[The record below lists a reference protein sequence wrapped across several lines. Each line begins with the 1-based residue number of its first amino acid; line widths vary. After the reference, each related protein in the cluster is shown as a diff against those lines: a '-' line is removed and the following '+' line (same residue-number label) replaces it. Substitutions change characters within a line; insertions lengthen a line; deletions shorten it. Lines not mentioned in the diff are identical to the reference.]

1 MEWALGLLMLLAI
14 IWMVSSV
21 EPDTPGETPEKFS
34 KEQYAYYLE
43 NRRLAQSGL
52 AKGSPGLVQCGVGKP
67 TVPMYMRTPELRARA
82 QELAT
87 AVAVGKKAVAA
98 HMDAKKQG
106 VCQGTCGVDT
116 IIAGVVRDRK
126 TLKKLEYDQPY

>member
-1 MEWALGLLMLLAI
+1 MEWAFGLLLLLAI

-21 EPDTPGETPEKFS
+21 KPDTPGKPFERFS
-34 KEQYAYYLE
+34 KEHYAYYLE
-43 NRRLAQSGL
+43 SRKQAPSGL
-52 AKGSPGLVQCGVGKP
+52 AKGNPGLVQCGVGKP

-82 QELAT
+82 QELVT
-87 AVAVGKKAVAA
+87 SVAVGKKAIAA
-98 HMDAKKQG
+98 HMEAKRQG
-106 VCQGTCGVDT
+106 VCPGTCGVDT